1 VSVSAKSSEEWLR
14 RPREFRN
21 GHSEI
26 VSAAHRRLPIDGLS
40 RGSICAN
47 DRGMAGEKRYFTVA
61 EANALLPALEAR
73 FGMVMQ
79 LRAQLRNAYAALEHA
94 GEPPTPE
101 SLLKRDGPDELR
113 KLRGRF
119 RALLEALTE
128 ELAAVE
134 ELGVAVKD
142 LDIGLCDFLGERD
155 GRDVWLCWQY
165 GEKQVAFWHELDAG
179 FAGRRPLH
187 DPAAPDR
194 LLH

>member
-1 VSVSAKSSEEWLR
+1 MA
-14 RPREFRN
+14 REK
-21 GHSEI
+21 H
-26 VSAAHRRLPIDGLS
+26 
-40 RGSICAN
+40 
-47 DRGMAGEKRYFTVA
+47 YFSVA
-61 EANALLPALEAR
+61 EANALVPALEAR
-73 FGMVMQ
+73 FGKVMQ
-79 LRAQLRNAYAALEHA
+79 LRGQLRASYESLERA

-101 SLLKRDGPDELR
+101 SLVKRDGSDELI

-134 ELGVAVKD
+134 EMGVSVKD

-165 GEKQVAFWHELDAG
+165 GEKQVGFWHELDAG
-179 FAGRRPLH
+179 FAGRHPLA
-187 DPAAPDR
+187 DPATVHR